1 MNNRLEDDIEITSK
15 WFDHW
20 LLRYGFAVVLVA
32 LATWGYYLLIE
43 SLGMQLTYILYSPAV
58 IITAVVAGF
67 GPGVVATLLSAACAD
82 YFFLLPAGQF
92 KFNNEADTLGL
103 MIFLLVSLSICLLVK
118 SMNQIRKQ
126 TEQKLRTANIYN
138 RSLIEASLDPLVTIN
153 AEGKI
158 TDVNTATELV
168 TGRNRGHLIGSDFTN
183 YFTDP
188 EQAREAYQKVFSQG
202 ILTNHPLAIQHASG
216 GITDVLYNA
225 TVYHNN
231 KGKILGVFAAARDI
245 TKLKH
250 IEAQLAESESRLR
263 AIIDNEPE
271 CIKIVDT
278 EGSLVQMN
286 PAGLKMIEA
295 DSQEQVVGCSV
306 FELIA
311 PEYRNAYTELHKRV
325 LAGDAVQMEYEIIGL
340 KGGRRWLE
348 SHAVPMQ
355 EANGNVVHLA
365 VTRDIT
371 DRKRA
376 ELALNQLNE
385 TLEQR
390 VQEETEKN
398 SQKEHLLIQQSRLAA
413 MGEMIGNIAHQWR
426 QPLNALTLVL
436 ANIEDAAKH
445 QELTPE
451 YLENQTRNGER
462 LIQKMSSTIDDFR
475 HFFRPQKEVEPF
487 SAIAAI
493 EEARSLASAS
503 FHNNNIELRLEMRED
518 VQIVGFANE
527 FSQVLLNL
535 LSNAK
540 DAILSRHIQNG
551 MVTIRLSSNELSA
564 TIEVIDN
571 GGGIPASAMEHIF
584 EPYFSTKEMG
594 TGIGLYMSKMIIETS
609 MHGSILVRNEDS
621 GTAFSIVCPHINATC

>member
-1 MNNRLEDDIEITSK
+1 
-15 WFDHW
+15 
-20 LLRYGFAVVLVA
+20 
-32 LATWGYYLLIE
+32 
-43 SLGMQLTYILYSPAV
+43 
-58 IITAVVAGF
+58 
-67 GPGVVATLLSAACAD
+67 
-82 YFFLLPAGQF
+82 
-92 KFNNEADTLGL
+92 
-103 MIFLLVSLSICLLVK
+103 
-118 SMNQIRKQ
+118 
-126 TEQKLRTANIYN
+126 
-138 RSLIEASLDPLVTIN
+138 
-153 AEGKI
+153 
-158 TDVNTATELV
+158 
-168 TGRNRGHLIGSDFTN
+168 
-183 YFTDP
+183 
-188 EQAREAYQKVFSQG
+188 
-202 ILTNHPLAIQHASG
+202 
-216 GITDVLYNA
+216 
-225 TVYHNN
+225 
-231 KGKILGVFAAARDI
+231 
-245 TKLKH
+245 
-250 IEAQLAESESRLR
+250 
-263 AIIDNEPE
+263 
-271 CIKIVDT
+271 
-278 EGSLVQMN
+278 
-286 PAGLKMIEA
+286 
-295 DSQEQVVGCSV
+295 
-306 FELIA
+306 
-311 PEYRNAYTELHKRV
+311 
-325 LAGDAVQMEYEIIGL
+325 
-340 KGGRRWLE
+340 
-348 SHAVPMQ
+348 
-355 EANGNVVHLA
+355 VHLA
-365 VTRDIT
+365 VTRDITDRKHTQLILEQQASLLDLAHDAILTRNLDGTIMYWNQGAERAYGWSKSEALGQKSHVLLGTVFADTREVINEALLARGQWEGELTQTRRDGVQIFVASRQVLQFDEYGQPTTILEINRDFTGRKLAEDALRLSESRLNIALQKSLTGAWELNLKDNTAYHTLIHDSIFGYQTLLPKWTYEIFLDHVLPEDRHMVDQKFHEATATQTDWSFECRIRRIDGEIRWIYGTGGHVLNTQGKPDLLSGIIQDIT

-398 SQKEHLLIQQSRLAA
+398 RQKEHLLIQQSRLAA

-436 ANIEDAAKH
+436 ANIEDAANH

-475 HFFRPQKEVEPF
+475 HFFRPQKQAEPF

-551 MVTIRLSSNELSA
+551 MVTIRLSRDELSA
-564 TIEVIDN
+564 IIEVIDN

-609 MHGSILVRNEDS
+609 MHGSILVRNVDS
-621 GTAFSIVCPHINATC
+621 GAEFRIICPHISATVLRK